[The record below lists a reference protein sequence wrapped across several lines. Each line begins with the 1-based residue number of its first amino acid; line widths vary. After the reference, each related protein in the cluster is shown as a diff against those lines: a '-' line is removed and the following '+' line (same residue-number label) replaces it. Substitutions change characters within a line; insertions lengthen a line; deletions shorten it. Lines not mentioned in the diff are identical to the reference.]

1 MNNAEFLAEV
11 ARRTGLTGI
20 VVNKALRGFVDLI
33 NQNEET
39 RIVGLGVFKKRAT
52 TPKKFYDLWR
62 KENRMS
68 ESKIILTFKQSN
80 KNGNFKD

>member
-20 VVNKALRGFVDLI
+20 VVNKAISGFVDLI
-33 NQNEET
+33 NENEET
-39 RIVGLGVFKKRAT
+39 RITGLGVFRKRAT

-68 ESKIILTFKQSN
+68 ESKIVLTFKESS
-80 KNGNFKD
+80 KNGKVKD